1 MGESHLVAK
10 QPISLSPFEPTTRKG
25 TSGSLRAQKSR
36 LLTVRKKINN
46 CIANSK
52 KFFIGNNKDEYERQK
67 KFILVV
73 KLIWLIKQKTL
84 KAILRLLNANKLVE

>member
-1 MGESHLVAK
+1 MWGGIIVK
-10 QPISLSPFEPTTRKG
+10 LSMSEHALNG
-25 TSGSLRAQKSR
+25 T
-36 LLTVRKKINN
+36 LLLKRIKKINN

-73 KLIWLIKQKTL
+73 KLIWLIKQKDVKSNF
-84 KAILRLLNANKLVE
+84 KALGNAKTKLVE

>member
-1 MGESHLVAK
+1 MRLIKSA
-10 QPISLSPFEPTTRKG
+10 
-25 TSGSLRAQKSR
+25 KSR
-36 LLTVRKKINN
+36 LLTVQKKINN

-84 KAILRLLNANKLVE
+84 KAILRLLNAKRISRVRNIEFSVY